1 MSEVAVVGKVEYAT
15 GQHVP
20 KQDAFA
26 IAAVVPIIHQ
36 EEDCPEQTNIGGG
49 CSYEGCKHVQDI
61 SGMSGGT
68 FLWAKTKGVVVLGK
82 NHHQFCPAKLQHY
95 FVMCK

>member
-68 FLWAKTKGVVVLGK
+68 FSGGQRQKVSSCLERTIISFAPQSYNIIL
-82 NHHQFCPAKLQHY
+82 L
-95 FVMCK
+95 